1 MLGKAVKTESWLK
14 LAIAVCL
21 ALLAY
26 GVVVALRSPVV
37 GVNDKAPDFTIT
49 TDNGRRISRS
59 DFGGRLLVLNFW
71 ATWCPP
77 CLEEIPS
84 LDTFQK
90 RLAHAGV
97 VVLGISV
104 DSDAVAYRQFLERA
118 RVSFLTARDPEARI
132 ATRYGTFKFPE
143 TYLIDRSG
151 RVRDKIIGPADW
163 IEPAM
168 IQRVRRL
175 LEGS

>member
-1 MLGKAVKTESWLK
+1 MKVETWLK
-14 LAIAVCL
+14 LGVGVCL

-26 GVVVALRSPVV
+26 GVSLALRSPVV
-37 GVNDKAPDFTIT
+37 GVNDKAPDFSVV
-49 TDNGRRISRS
+49 TDSGRRISRS

-84 LDTFQK
+84 LEELHK
-90 RLAHAGV
+90 RLSPAGV

-104 DSDAVAYRQFLERA
+104 DSDAEAYRRFLEQA

-132 ATRYGTFKFPE
+132 ASRYGTFKFPE
-143 TYLIDRSG
+143 TYLIDRHG
-151 RVRDKIIGPADW
+151 RVREKIIGAADW
-163 IEPAM
+163 TEPELFE
-168 IQRVRRL
+168 RVRRL
-175 LEGS
+175 SGET